1 MAIKV
6 QQKLKKGSNRTF
18 LAKDFESIRQD
29 LIQHARVFFPDKIQD
44 FSEPSVASMLV
55 DMIATVGDSLAFY
68 LDHQFRELDP
78 ALAVEPQNIITHLK
92 NAGVE
97 VYGAASSIAELSFTV
112 TVPAELVDTSYI
124 PKKSA
129 LPVLLRNTVVG
140 STSGVSFTVFDNL
153 DFAETDADGNLVL
166 PYIVSSTNT
175 DGTPATFDIT
185 GVAVASSGIEASETF
200 VIPNQHVSFREI
212 VLAQKDATVVRSILD
227 SSGDEYHEVKSL
239 SQDTVFI
246 PVQNF
251 EKDSAEVSS
260 NVEITAAP
268 KRFVKSMDPVTRIT
282 TIRFG
287 SGDVDVLDDDIL
299 PDPSDLS
306 LELYGKN
313 VMPRFSIDPGSL
325 LRTQTLGISPKATTL
340 TVTYRHG
347 GGAGHNVA
355 AGSISSINDLF
366 IEFRNSPSAPNALSV
381 RTSIK
386 VTNSRASAGGAN
398 APDLETL
405 RGLLMSARLS
415 QGRMVTSE
423 DVLARIFTLPATFG
437 RVYRASISDNPINP
451 QATTLY
457 VVSKDLAGQL
467 STSPDSLKKNL
478 SKYLNEFRLISDAY
492 DILDAQVV
500 NFGVKYEVITAKHA
514 NKHQVALN
522 INNKLA
528 ELLDL
533 RYFQIDQPVLI
544 DDILSIILAQ
554 DFVISIS
561 DLRVFPR
568 TGVIDNRTY
577 STSTF
582 PFENSTK
589 KGMIFGPRGSI
600 FELKFPEF
608 DIIGSAA

>member
-1 MAIKV
+1 M
-6 QQKLKKGSNRTF
+6 
-18 LAKDFESIRQD
+18 
-29 LIQHARVFFPDKIQD
+29 
-44 FSEPSVASMLV
+44 
-55 DMIATVGDSLAFY
+55 
-68 LDHQFRELDP
+68 
-78 ALAVEPQNIITHLK
+78 
-92 NAGVE
+92 
-97 VYGAASSIAELSFTV
+97 
-112 TVPAELVDTSYI
+112 
-124 PKKSA
+124 
-129 LPVLLRNTVVG
+129 G